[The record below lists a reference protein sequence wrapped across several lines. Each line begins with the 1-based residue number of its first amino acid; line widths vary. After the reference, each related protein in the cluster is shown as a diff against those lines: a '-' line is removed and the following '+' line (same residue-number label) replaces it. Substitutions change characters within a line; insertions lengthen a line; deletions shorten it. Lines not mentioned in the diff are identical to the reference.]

1 MEPSFAASTALSRG
15 AFHRARS
22 WFALLAF
29 ALFAFAAGSGLACS
43 GPKSPEGSTFE
54 ERAEVPPFAFDSLDE
69 RRVSREAL
77 LGKPA
82 VLVFLTTWDIVSQ
95 AAVGKLVKMAERDG
109 ESVRY
114 VLVALHEPHER
125 ELVEAYVR
133 STKFK
138 GPAALS
144 DSETR
149 AGRGPLGDVHVV
161 PTVLVVDAR
170 GRLTAKFVGLTKTE
184 VLREAVEAAKKSPDR
199 VGE

>member
-1 MEPSFAASTALSRG
+1 LVVALAAFVS
-15 AFHRARS
+15 
-22 WFALLAF
+22 
-29 ALFAFAAGSGLACS
+29 GSSVACG
-43 GPKSPEGSTFE
+43 GPKAPEGTSFE
-54 ERAEVPPFAFDSLDE
+54 ERTELPPFAFDSLDE

-82 VLVFLTTWDIVSQ
+82 VLVFVTTWDIVSQ

-144 DSETR
+144 DGETR

-170 GRLTAKFVGLTKTE
+170 GKLAAKFVGLTKTE
-184 VLREAVEAAKKSPDR
+184 VMREAVEAAKKSPDR

>member
-1 MEPSFAASTALSRG
+1 MDRSVAAGADLSRG
-15 AFHRARS
+15 ASRRAS
-22 WFALLAF
+22 AWCTFGFLVLAS
-29 ALFAFAAGSGLACS
+29 GSGISCS
-43 GPKSPEGSTFE
+43 SPKSPEGTTFE
-54 ERAEVPPFAFDSLDE
+54 DRTELPPFAFDSLDE

-114 VLVALHEPHER
+114 VMVALHEPHER

-138 GPAALS
+138 GAAALS